1 MQPTKIDLL
10 INCPWIIPIVPQDR
24 VLRNCALAID
34 AEKIIGIFPQ
44 AEAAKRFDAVE
55 VQNLDSH
62 VLMPGL
68 VNAHGHGAMTLLRG
82 YADDL
87 PLRPWLENHIWPA
100 ESAHVSE
107 EFVRDGSKIAMAEMI
122 ASGTTCFADMYFF
135 HQAIAEEVR
144 SAGMR
149 SQIGFTVLDFPTP
162 YGKDADDY
170 IHKGLSLHDK
180 YSGQSLIKVACAPH
194 APYSVSDPAMQVI
207 STYANE
213 LDMPV
218 HIHCHETAE
227 EITES
232 LTNYG
237 CRPLQRL
244 KNLGLLLP
252 QTQLVHMTQVDAED
266 IVLIQDHNC
275 HVVHCPESNM
285 KLASGFCPVGQL
297 IDAGINVALG
307 TDGAASNNDLD
318 MFGELKTAALL
329 TKAVAQDAA
338 KLDAHA
344 ALRMATING
353 AKALGWDDQ
362 IGSLEAGKSAD
373 IIAIEINS
381 ITQQPLYN
389 PASQLVYTNSGSQVT
404 HSWVAGKPLL
414 ENRVLITLNQSEL
427 IQSAR
432 DWRNKIQ
439 PRSMD

>member
-1 MQPTKIDLL
+1 MQPAKIDLL
-10 INCPWIIPIVPQDR
+10 INCPWIIPIIPQDR
-24 VLRNCALAID
+24 VLRNCALAIN

-44 AEAAKRFDAVE
+44 AEAAKRFNAVK

-100 ESAHVSE
+100 ETSHVSE
-107 EFVRDGSKIAMAEMI
+107 EFVRDGTKIAMAEMI

-135 HQAIAEEVR
+135 HQVIAEEVR

-149 SQIGFTVLDFPTP
+149 SQIGFTVLDHPTP
-162 YGKDADDY
+162 YGKDANDY
-170 IHKGLSLHDK
+170 IHKGLAFYDK
-180 YSGQSLIKVACAPH
+180 YSGQPLIKIACAPH

-207 STYANE
+207 ATYANE

-218 HIHCHETAE
+218 HIHCHETAD

-232 LTNYG
+232 LAAYG

-244 KNLGLLLP
+244 RNLGLLLP
-252 QTQLVHMTQVDAED
+252 QTQLVHMTQLDAGD
-266 IVLIQDHNC
+266 IKLVQDHNC

-297 IDAGINVALG
+297 INAGINVALG

-318 MFGELKTAALL
+318 LFGELKTAALL
-329 TKAVAQDAA
+329 TKAVAEDAA
-338 KLDAHA
+338 ALDAHA

-353 AKALGWDDQ
+353 AKALGWADQ

-373 IIAIEINS
+373 MIAVEINS
-381 ITQQPLYN
+381 IAQQPLYN
-389 PASQLVYTNSGSQVT
+389 LASQLVYTNSGSQVT
-404 HSWVAGKPLL
+404 HSWVAGKSLL
-414 ENRVLITLNQSEL
+414 DNRALRTLNQPEL